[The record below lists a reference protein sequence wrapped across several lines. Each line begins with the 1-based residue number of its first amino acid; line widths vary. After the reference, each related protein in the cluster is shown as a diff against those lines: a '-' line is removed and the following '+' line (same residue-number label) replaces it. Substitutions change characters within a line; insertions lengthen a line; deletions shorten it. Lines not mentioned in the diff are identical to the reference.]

1 MEERCF
7 SALRLLTDDSQLIS
21 DPFMRRAYELARLG
35 AGLTSPNPMVGC
47 VIVREGEIVGEG
59 YHAGAGEPHA
69 EAVALEQAGARAAGA
84 IAYVTLEPCA
94 HHGLT
99 PPCTEALIAA
109 GISTVVAG
117 MKDPNPKA
125 RGGCK
130 FLRANGVEVSFASDP
145 FPYERLNE
153 EWLHH
158 LRTGLP
164 FTRVKVALSL
174 DGKIT
179 FAPGKRCFISGAGG
193 AEITMTLRSRA
204 DAVLVGASTA
214 ATDNPALTVR
224 DATGTLASRQPARA
238 ILCTRNLPKV
248 DMLTAGAGKV
258 LILVESCATVDEFP
272 ECATLVRY
280 DTAGGMISALKALS
294 ELDVRSL
301 LVEAGPR
308 LFSALWQDGLIDEL
322 VVVHAGGVFGASAPS
337 LYTGAGQ
344 VESNRL
350 EARMRAVEAGIAG
363 GDAVT
368 VWRRAEDICEQ

>member
-1 MEERCF
+1 M
-7 SALRLLTDDSQLIS
+7 RLLTDDSQLIS

-47 VIVREGEIVGEG
+47 VIVHDGEIVGEG
-59 YHAGAGEPHA
+59 HHAGAGKPHA

-109 GISTVVAG
+109 GISRVVAG
-117 MKDPNPKA
+117 MRDPNPKA
-125 RGGCK
+125 RGGCE

-145 FPYERLNE
+145 SPYERLNE

-179 FAPGKRCFISGAGG
+179 SGPGERCFISGAGG
-193 AEITMTLRSRA
+193 ADITMTLRSRA

-214 ATDNPALTVR
+214 GIDNPALTVR
-224 DATGTLASRQPARA
+224 DAAGALVSRQPLRV
-238 ILCTRNLPKV
+238 ILCRRSLPKA
-248 DMLTAGAGKV
+248 DMLVDGAGKV
-258 LILVESCATVDEFP
+258 LILADSCARIDEIP

-280 DTAGGMISALKALS
+280 DTAGGVISAIRALS
-294 ELDVRSL
+294 GFDVRSL

-308 LFSALWQDGLIDEL
+308 LFSALWQAGLIDEL
-322 VVVHAGGVFGASAPS
+322 VVVHAGGVLGVAALS
-337 LYTGAGQ
+337 LHTGAGQ

-368 VWRRAEDICEQ
+368 VWRRAEDICKP

>member
-1 MEERCF
+1 
-7 SALRLLTDDSQLIS
+7 
-21 DPFMRRAYELARLG
+21 MRRAYELAKLG

-59 YHAGAGEPHA
+59 YHAGAGKPHA

-94 HHGLT
+94 HYGLT

-130 FLRANGVEVSFASDP
+130 FLRDNGVEVSFASEPAP
-145 FPYERLNE
+145 FERLNE

-179 FAPGKRCFISGAGG
+179 SAPGKRCSVSGEGG

-224 DATGTLASRQPARA
+224 DATGALASRQPARA

-248 DMLTAGAGKV
+248 DMLTDGAGKV

-280 DTAGGMISALKALS
+280 DTAGGVISALKALS
-294 ELDVRSL
+294 EFDVRSL
-301 LVEAGPR
+301 LVEAGSR
-308 LFSALWQDGLIDEL
+308 LFSALWQGGLIDEL

-344 VESNRL
+344 FENNRL